1 MLTNNEKAAI
11 SYYKTAKKYH
21 VLARD
26 ESGEFAYNYEVKSF
40 IFILKSILS
49 ILGENPNNWPNF
61 NEIYE
66 KRKEDI
72 DAINGRYISD
82 IPKLFER
89 FPTIKE
95 SKIDGNP
102 ELKSSFNK
110 LYSYMGSLM
119 ASFDVHYALSICKG
133 FLDWY
138 FKKKGRK

>member
-1 MLTNNEKAAI
+1 
-11 SYYKTAKKYH
+11 
-21 VLARD
+21 
-26 ESGEFAYNYEVKSF
+26 
-40 IFILKSILS
+40 
-49 ILGENPNNWPNF
+49 GENPNDWPNF

-95 SKIDGNP
+95 SKINGDP

-119 ASFDVHYALSICKG
+119 AHFEVDYALNICKS
-133 FLDWY
+133 FLGWY
-138 FKKKGRK
+138 FKKKRRK